1 MGQFSHNKF
10 REHLFRFPGEGKVP
24 SQFEK
29 KYITGEPT
37 QMQEVTNR
45 IESGLR
51 KDSYPLV
58 ILTCPPL

>member
-29 KYITGEPT
+29 SISQG
-37 QMQEVTNR
+37 QEWE
-45 IESGLR
+45 IEEQGSG
-51 KDSYPLV
+51 
-58 ILTCPPL
+58 